1 MPCVH
6 QARKRE
12 GKKRGRKRSPL
23 PFPGKGREQKFREA
37 KGGGMEGMKI
47 ERLGMKGNEFL
58 ELASNIYKII

>member
-1 MPCVH
+1 MK
-6 QARKRE
+6 RK
-12 GKKRGRKRSPL
+12 GKKMGRDPSPH
-23 PFPGKGREQKFREA
+23 PFHGKGREQKFREA